1 MMKLFLSDEQSN
13 ELRTALD
20 QVLSDL
26 GFEIAATDNPTYRDG
41 LRARR
46 ELLVATRRQLEAVAV
61 EAEDL
66 PRPRALEEELAH
78 PGD

>member
-1 MMKLFLSDEQSN
+1 MKLFLSDEQSN